1 MTRES
6 NYTADGAIRSK
17 FGNSSFS
24 MRNVWFN
31 FITIS
36 PEKSFFFMRGD
47 LGSSSIIWD

>member
-6 NYTADGAIRSK
+6 NYTADGAIRPT

-24 MRNVWFN
+24 MRNAWFN

-36 PEKSFFFMRGD
+36 PKKSIFLRGD
-47 LGSSSIIWD
+47 LVQIQ